1 MADNR
6 GRPRSFL
13 PEQAL
18 EKALDPFW
26 RAGYLGASYA
36 DICAATGLTKPSLYA
51 AFGNKEALFLA
62 TLELFVQRF
71 VRPGIEILN
80 NEPDP
85 REAIHK
91 LLVAT
96 AEALTREGTPPGCMI
111 VTNGA
116 LSSAQDVPVAI
127 VDALQVAA
135 KMTPNA
141 VADRLAA
148 VPVEQFPP
156 GTDARALTAYYD
168 MVITGLS
175 GLAKRGA
182 PYQELIR
189 AIDTAML
196 IWKSNPAA
204 G

>member
-1 MADNR
+1 MSDNR
-6 GRPRSFL
+6 GRPRTFE

-18 EKALDPFW
+18 EKALGPFW
-26 RAGYLGASYA
+26 RAGYLGASYT

-71 VRPGIEILN
+71 VRPGIEILD

-96 AEALTREGTPPGCMI
+96 ADALTAKDTPPGCMI

-116 LSSAQDVPVAI
+116 LALAQDVPVAV
-127 VDALQVAA
+127 VDALRVAA

-141 VADRLAA
+141 IADRLAA
-148 VPVEQFPP
+148 VPAGQLPP

-168 MVITGLS
+168 MMITGLS

-182 PYQELIR
+182 TKQDLIR
-189 AIDTAML
+189 AIGTAML
-196 IWKSNPAA
+196 IWK
-204 G
+204 